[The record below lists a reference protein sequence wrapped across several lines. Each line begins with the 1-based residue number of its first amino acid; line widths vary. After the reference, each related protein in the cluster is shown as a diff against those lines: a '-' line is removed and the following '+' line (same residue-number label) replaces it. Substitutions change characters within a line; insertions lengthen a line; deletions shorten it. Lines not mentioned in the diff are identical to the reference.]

1 MLRGHACSKQNGLN
15 GMNSSDSESSQQPRR
30 AGPDKRGTWV
40 VIPAFNEDEVLRTTA
55 AAAIAAGY
63 SVVVVD
69 DGSVQRA
76 EFLLQGLDLTVI
88 RHPVNLGQ
96 GAALQSGTDYA
107 LAQAASLIV
116 HFDADGQHP
125 VAGIA
130 DLAAPVVKGECD
142 MAIGSRFLRS
152 SDAVQVPA
160 AKRFLLR
167 SGMIVN
173 GLLTGMWLSDAHNG
187 LRVLSRQAA
196 SRIRIRENGYAHATE
211 ILDLARRARLRVME
225 VPCTITYTHYSRA
238 KGQSIL
244 NALNIVIDL
253 LLRRA
258 FR

>member
-1 MLRGHACSKQNGLN
+1 
-15 GMNSSDSESSQQPRR
+15 MNTWDSAPSQQPGMAQPDRR
-30 AGPDKRGTWV
+30 GVWA
-40 VIPAFNEDEVLRTTA
+40 VIPAFNEDAVLRTTA
-55 AAAIAAGY
+55 AAVAEAGY

-69 DGSVQRA
+69 DGSLQPA
-76 EFLLQGLDLTVI
+76 ELLLRGLDLTIV

-96 GAALQSGTDYA
+96 GAALQSGADYA
-107 LAQAASLIV
+107 LSQGASYIV

-160 AKRFLLR
+160 AKRFLLK

-187 LRVLSRQAA
+187 LRVLSRDAA

-225 VPCTITYTHYSRA
+225 VPCTITYTDYSRA
-238 KGQSIL
+238 KGQSML
-244 NALNIVIDL
+244 NSLNVLIDL